1 MLGGHS
7 HTPPFFFFPSCHA
20 NLTFFFFYIVYIVN
34 SKDLAVLVS
43 LISKF
48 SYRGCHGLKYINYM

>member
-7 HTPPFFFFPSCHA
+7 HTPPFFFFPLVPCES
-20 NLTFFFFYIVYIVN
+20 NFFFSYIVYIVN
-34 SKDLAVLVS
+34 SKDLIVLVS